1 MLLELIQSTLKR
13 LAHIKILNIW
23 LSKVLL

>member
-1 MLLELIQSTLKR
+1 MLLELIQLTLKR